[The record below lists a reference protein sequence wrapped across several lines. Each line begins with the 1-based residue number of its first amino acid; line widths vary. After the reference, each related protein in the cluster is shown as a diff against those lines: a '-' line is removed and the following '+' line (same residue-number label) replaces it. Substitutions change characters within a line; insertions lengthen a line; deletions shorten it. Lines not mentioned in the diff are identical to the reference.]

1 MCTQIKQCLLSGAI
15 TGEEFVSEAN
25 FLGWIQNDLMLTL
38 KVQTSIKSQDP
49 EKHTQRLSLG
59 SKEKDKYGTLFQN
72 AECKF

>member
-38 KVQTSIKSQDP
+38 KV
-49 EKHTQRLSLG
+49 
-59 SKEKDKYGTLFQN
+59 
-72 AECKF
+72 